1 MSKLCFRLCNQAG
14 VQACIERDG
23 VWIKIGKNTKRF
35 DLKTNLEEKWF
46 KNPKA
51 YLSISGSFMYLISDG
66 ELNLLTLTCD
76 KNNMVYAD
84 ELEKGTKFIDANFS
98 YEETLLY
105 ALTDSNKIYVFSLL
119 PPKKIQEL
127 FFDWDHIATSFKTLF
142 FSPDDGFD
150 STIAFSIESDSGAK
164 VTQDF
169 CIPKEHQYLRPN
181 QRLVLEP
188 IEERKSLFPSFD
200 ELLHEQDSH
209 IVSSNDEDDETES
222 PTTIEEAVKAL
233 QKKREKL
240 RKYENKIKKRTKK
253 LESKIDFINSKN
265 DAYLFGFSYD
275 RRFENQQTK
284 LGGPFYYHPPEK
296 ISEDQIIPVEEYK
309 DDKDCFE
316 RNQLADIYSFGVL
329 MHEIITDVEV
339 HTRFKNAI
347 RKDVF
352 KSLKESF
359 FVDLMNESKCFQEDG
374 YLIDQRGNCIV
385 GLKEII
391 EKCMKVSPDERY
403 SSFHEIINSI
413 KSRF

>member
-233 QKKREKL
+233 QKKGEKL

-253 LESKIDFINSKN
+253 LEAKIDFINSK
-265 DAYLFGFSYD
+265 YESIHKKCQKSKK
-275 RRFENQQTK
+275 RFENLFSRVERLIESADGGIGLVQISKQQ
-284 LGGPFYYHPPEK
+284 K
-296 ISEDQIIPVEEYK
+296 INQDWLQSFDQFISH
-309 DDKDCFE
+309 D
-316 RNQLADIYSFGVL
+316 
-329 MHEIITDVEV
+329 
-339 HTRFKNAI
+339 
-347 RKDVF
+347 
-352 KSLKESF
+352 
-359 FVDLMNESKCFQEDG
+359 
-374 YLIDQRGNCIV
+374 
-385 GLKEII
+385 
-391 EKCMKVSPDERY
+391 RY
-403 SSFHEIINSI
+403 SEIGDDVIFHYRSLQKYLDVLQYNINLLN
-413 KSRF
+413 KTLEQEKNQ